1 MERHINTYQGMNKD
15 TAYDS
20 IPPNLYIDAKDI
32 RITTTNGES
41 IGAFTNIQGNE
52 QIFNIPTSSTV
63 GSPFHPWLAF
73 NPEIIGYTTI
83 RNKIILFVADT
94 SDNKGWIYEVI
105 YDETTRNILAGYPL
119 LKYYN
124 PNFNFKK
131 EFPIEALG
139 RFESSCI
146 ERVYFTDYNNYFRVI
161 NLGDPNLSTFPI
173 GLLDI
178 FPDVTFTQPRLKTV
192 AGGGVLFSGEYQAA
206 FRLITS
212 DGKETL
218 ISPPSNMIHVTSNS
232 ETTESARYNGDST
245 NVNTGKSLTIEIDT
259 TDYSDFEKIELIIIY
274 HSNLNNVPQVTTVE
288 TVGINNQTS
297 IEFLYTGTEGTIF
310 PIELLTFTSRNNP
323 FKTVKTIT
331 QKDNSLV
338 IANIKNS
345 NVKLSDLLGPGETFS
360 ALTKRYDILSTPV
373 TPTLNDAFN
382 KEYNK
387 DAHWD
392 NNWHANEQFKY
403 QANGSTLGGQ
413 GPNISYKFHL
423 EPFSLNVDITPGFAT
438 ISNTPFGFGYD
449 VHDLNDGYG
458 AHYNTTYPNHASPF
472 ISGLLRGYKR
482 GETYR
487 FGIVF
492 YNIKGE
498 ASFVEYI
505 GDIKFPDISEK
516 DGANNDSGTPYFP
529 LSRVLSSNISV
540 GYALGIEF
548 SLDFS
553 TCPILLS
560 NITSYQIVRV
570 KREEVDTR
578 RASQGVIKTFWFA
591 PVASGSLGFDLQI
604 NGNNQ
609 SLHLMPYYPSLGMSS
624 ENATF
629 NTLEDQEGNPSPFT
643 PVVSD
648 YLIKGNY
655 LSLMT
660 PDISFNYNNV
670 RTRSTNLNNTPSLLL
685 TGAYGSY
692 TRQISGSAGQ
702 DLTAQGLGESC
713 QDWRNTC
720 RATLPVK
727 FNNNNNIKTW
737 EDNKLITIE
746 DTSDYKEKVTGVLGS
761 GVYAVRNYYAIDD
774 YTDAT
779 AHLND
784 PQGSSVITNIPE
796 FNKGGTAIVGKIKEI
811 TFDPLTNIP
820 ITSLTGKDYF
830 DAPDNIQVLN
840 PITGAPTPIAHPTTT
855 PIIDLLFPKSEV
867 YGGYNQNALEVN
879 RFIPASPVIKKGN
892 INPRVFGGDIF
903 VNMFTLQTAM
913 TEFDTVFYGNNKYW
927 KDNTRTE
934 VYPVESVIN
943 LELANGATIRTR
955 VEYTFSGLQL
965 PIFRQENNNTL
976 APDAK
981 TFDMYNYF
989 SVYSAENDDV
999 TFFIEPQG
1007 SGNNCNDVND
1017 IRTYLSNVKING
1029 ELIDSWTQFGVNNY
1043 YDVDDYGP
1051 INKILNWK
1059 DTVFFIQ
1066 DKAVGTYAIN
1076 RSAITTTTDGI
1087 PTELGTGKGFS
1098 SGQYISKEHGAIH
1111 QYGVKATDSGIYL
1124 FDAIHKKFFLLR
1136 DSMSPLSEIQ
1146 GIHSFVQLLPPSI
1159 FLRKENEGDN
1169 PILGKGIA
1177 IGKDTINDEV
1187 IFTFLSINEIIPFT
1201 LSTAYTIGQIV
1212 LSPLG
1217 DYRKIINNFSTTTNP
1232 AESLSLFI
1240 NINSISATNTEV
1252 FNSISLVYDELAQKF
1267 SSRYSPTPK
1276 TWIDNG
1282 NILISPNPLNP
1293 KVSYTHNKGNW
1304 GEFYG
1309 IVEESFI
1316 KLVIN
1321 PNADINKILRTL
1333 EFNSIVRDNNKVVD
1347 RTVTITA
1354 FRIETESQD
1363 TGKILFSSNRIKRR
1377 FDKWRVKLSRDI
1389 NSTNQRSRLR
1399 STHFIVTLYFDNTEN
1414 KEFIMNRLISY
1425 YDVQI
1430 F

>member
-15 TAYDS
+15 IAYDS

-41 IGAFTNIQGNE
+41 MGAFTNIQGNE
-52 QIFNIPTSSTV
+52 QIFNIPTSSIV
-63 GSPFHPWLAF
+63 GSPFHPWSAF

-83 RNKIILFVADT
+83 RNKIILFVADNSNT
-94 SDNKGWIYEVI
+94 KGWIYEVM

-124 PNFNFKK
+124 PNLNFKR

-161 NLGDPNLSTFPI
+161 NLGDPNLSTFPVS
-173 GLLDI
+173 LLDI
-178 FPDVTFTQPRLKTV
+178 FPDIIFTQPRLKVV

-206 FRLITS
+206 FRLVTS

-274 HSNLNNVPQVTTVE
+274 HPNLNGVPEVTTVE
-288 TVGINNQTS
+288 TVSIDNQTS

-345 NVKLSDLLGPGETFS
+345 NVRLSDLLGPNETFS
-360 ALTKRYDILSTPV
+360 ALTKRYDVPSTPV
-373 TPTLNDAFN
+373 TPTLDDAFN
-382 KEYNK
+382 QEYNK

-403 QANGSTLGGQ
+403 QANGLTLGGQ

-423 EPFSLNVDITPGFAT
+423 EPFSLNADINPGFAT

-458 AHYNTTYPNHASPF
+458 AHYNTTYANHASPF

-492 YNIKGE
+492 YNIKGD
-498 ASFVEYI
+498 ATFVEYI
-505 GDIKFPDISEK
+505 GDIKFPDISER
-516 DGANNDSGTPYFP
+516 DGANNKSLTPYFP
-529 LSRVLSSNISV
+529 LSRNLSGDISI

-548 SLDFS
+548 TLDFS
-553 TCPILLS
+553 TCPIFLS

-570 KREEVDTR
+570 KREEQDTR

-591 PVASGSLGFDLQI
+591 PVAAKTHGFDLRI

-609 SLHLMPYYPSLGMSS
+609 ALHLMPYYPG
-624 ENATF
+624 EPGAQNASF

-643 PVVSD
+643 PVYND

-670 RTRSTNLNNTPSLLL
+670 RTRSTNLNNTPCLLL
-685 TGAYGSY
+685 TGAYATYSIGAPNSP
-692 TRQISGSAGQ
+692 QN
-702 DLTAQGLGESC
+702 LNAQGLGTHC
-713 QDWRNTC
+713 ADWRNTC
-720 RATLPVK
+720 RTTLPVK
-727 FNNNNNIKTW
+727 FNNNHNIKTW

-746 DTSDYKEKVTGVLGS
+746 DTSDYLEKVTSVLGS
-761 GVYAVRNYYAIDD
+761 GPYAVRNYYAIDD
-774 YTDAT
+774 YTDT
-779 AHLND
+779 DAHLNKPNPSLINSD
-784 PQGSSVITNIPE
+784 LPE

-811 TFDPLTNIP
+811 TSDPLTTIA
-820 ITSLTGKDYF
+820 IGTLAGTDYF

-840 PITGAPTPIAHPTTT
+840 AVTGIPQPGFHPSTT
-855 PIIDLLFPKSEV
+855 PIIDLVFPKSEV
-867 YGGYNQNALEVN
+867 YGGYNQSALEVN

-892 INPRVFGGDIF
+892 INPKVFGGDIF

-913 TEFDTVFYGNNKYW
+913 TEFDTEFYGNNKYRR
-927 KDNTRTE
+927 DNTKTE
-934 VYPVESVIN
+934 VYPVESVMN

-955 VEYTFSGLQL
+955 VEYEFDSLTL
-965 PIFRQENNNTL
+965 PIFRQENNNKL

-981 TFDMYNYF
+981 TLNMYNYF
-989 SVYSAENDDV
+989 SVYSAESDDV

-1007 SGNNCNDVND
+1007 GGNNCNDVND
-1017 IRTYLSNVKING
+1017 IRAYLSNVKING

-1098 SGQYISKEHGAIH
+1098 NSQYISKEHGAIH

-1136 DSMSPLSEIQ
+1136 DSLSPLSEIQ

-1159 FLRKENEGDN
+1159 FLRKENGGDN

-1177 IGKDTINDEV
+1177 IGKDAINDEV
-1187 IFTFLSINEIIPFT
+1187 IFTFLSINNISPFA
-1201 LSTAYTIGQIV
+1201 LSTNYVIDEIV

-1240 NINSISATNTEV
+1240 NVNSIPATNTEV
-1252 FNSISLVYDELAQKF
+1252 FNSTSLVYDELAQKF

-1354 FRIETESQD
+1354 FRIETENQD

-1414 KEFIMNRLISY
+1414 KEFIMNRLMSY